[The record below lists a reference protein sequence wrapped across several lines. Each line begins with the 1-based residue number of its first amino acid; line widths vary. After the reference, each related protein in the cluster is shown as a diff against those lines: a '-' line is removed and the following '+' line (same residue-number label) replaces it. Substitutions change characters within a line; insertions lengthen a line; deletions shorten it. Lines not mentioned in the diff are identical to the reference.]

1 MSMTTN
7 KLAGKVAL
15 ITGAS
20 SGIGKATALM
30 FAESGIKVAL
40 VARREE
46 KLKAL
51 KKELEHT
58 GGAADY
64 YVADVSRED
73 EAKASVAWAV
83 ETFGA
88 VDILVNNAGIV
99 RPGTVERQDS
109 QEWRDTF
116 DLNVLAPMYMCQAVL
131 PGMKKRQSGHIVNI
145 SSNAAKIPGGA
156 SQSSYAAS
164 KYAITALSS
173 SLRRETGADGIRVT
187 IIEPG
192 TTETGVAESIP
203 DEKLRQAMEQ
213 HMHKATNMQ
222 PEDMA
227 AAILYAV
234 SQPERVNVSEIWL
247 TPTKVAETPSPT
259 AGPAQGSN

>member
-1 MSMTTN
+1 MTSN

-20 SGIGKATALM
+20 SGIGRATALL
-30 FAESGIKVAL
+30 FAEKGIKVAL
-40 VARREE
+40 VARREQN
-46 KLKAL
+46 LKAL
-51 KKELEHT
+51 KKQIEHH
-58 GGAADY
+58 GGSAEFR
-64 YVADVSRED
+64 VADISTED
-73 EAKASVAWAV
+73 EAKAAV
-83 ETFGA
+83 EWALQTFGV

-99 RPGTVERQDS
+99 RPGMIESQDS

-116 DLNVLAPMYMCQAVL
+116 DLNVLAPMYMSQGVL

-173 SLRRETGADGIRVT
+173 SLRRETAADGIRVT

-192 TTETGVAESIP
+192 TTETDVADSIP
-203 DEKLRQAMEQ
+203 DEKFRGAMQE
-213 HMHKATNMQ
+213 HMHKDINMQ

-247 TPTKVAETPSPT
+247 TPTR
-259 AGPAQGSN
+259 Q

>member
-1 MSMTTN
+1 MTAN
-7 KLAGKVAL
+7 RLAGKVAL

-20 SGIGKATALM
+20 SGIGAATALM
-30 FAESGIKVAL
+30 LAENGVKVAL

-51 KKELEHT
+51 KKEIDHT
-58 GGAADY
+58 GGTADF
-64 YVADVSRED
+64 YVADVAD
-73 EAKASVAWAV
+73 EEQAKAAVAWAL

-99 RPGTVERQDS
+99 RPGMVASQDS

-116 DLNVLAPMYMCQAVL
+116 NLNVLAVMYMCQAVL
-131 PGMKKRQSGHIVNI
+131 PGMKQRQSGHIVNI
-145 SSNAAKIPGGA
+145 SSNAAKIPGGP

-173 SLRRETGADGIRVT
+173 SLRKETAADGLRVT

-192 TTETGVAESIP
+192 TTETDVADSIP
-203 DEKLRQAMEQ
+203 DEKFRAAMQQ
-213 HMHKATNMQ
+213 HMHKAINMK

-247 TPTKVAETPSPT
+247 TPTRQQEASL
-259 AGPAQGSN
+259 SR